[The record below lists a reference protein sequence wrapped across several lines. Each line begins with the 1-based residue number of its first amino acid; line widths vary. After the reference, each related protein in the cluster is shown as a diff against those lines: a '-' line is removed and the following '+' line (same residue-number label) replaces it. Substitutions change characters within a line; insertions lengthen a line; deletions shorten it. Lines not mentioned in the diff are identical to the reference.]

1 MMTVKKTVCNMRN
14 LLLFSISHILGTSLI
29 YRKEVGSIKF
39 VYNLN
44 GLILILWT
52 KTQTEWV

>member
-1 MMTVKKTVCNMRN
+1 MRN